1 MPSKFKQLLESIAR
15 EKAPGPST
23 TFSVLHVL
31 RVIELIA
38 EKTIGRSKLAEEL
51 KVGEGAVRTII
62 GRLKAAGLI
71 TTSKMGCTLTSKGL
85 KIWNEYKLIF
95 RKKVEI
101 EKSEL
106 MPANF
111 NIAILV
117 KNYGH
122 KAKSGMEQRDAAI
135 KVGAKAATTIIFK
148 EGRLIIPSVSND
160 AAEDFP
166 NVANQ
171 IIELLQPEEN
181 DVIVIGSADS
191 SDAAEYGTMAATWAL
206 LGDC

>member
-15 EKAPGPST
+15 EKAPGPSI
-23 TFSVLHVL
+23 TFSVLHML
-31 RVIELIA
+31 RAMELIA
-38 EKTIGRSKLAEEL
+38 EKTVGRSRLSEEL

-62 GRLKAAGLI
+62 GRLKSSGLI
-71 TTSKMGCTLTSKGL
+71 TTSKMGCALTSKGL

-101 EKSEL
+101 EKGEL

-122 KAKSGMEQRDAAI
+122 KAKSGIEQRDAAI
-135 KVGAKAATTIIFK
+135 KVGAKGATTIIFK

-160 AAEDFP
+160 AAKDFP
-166 NVANQ
+166 NIANQ
-171 IIELLQPEEN
+171 IIKLLQPEEN

-191 SDAAEYGTMAATWAL
+191 LDTAEYGTMAATWAL